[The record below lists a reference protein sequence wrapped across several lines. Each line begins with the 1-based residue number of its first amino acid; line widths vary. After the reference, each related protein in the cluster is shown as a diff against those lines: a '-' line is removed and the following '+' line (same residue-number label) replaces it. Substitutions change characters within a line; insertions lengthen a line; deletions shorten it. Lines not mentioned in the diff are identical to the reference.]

1 MGKNTKPILSVLV
14 EEEKKEKFAE
24 LARRNKYSMGWLLND
39 CIDRMLEA
47 DSIDIYRASVS
58 TEDTNRPSIPTP
70 SSGGFSPESID
81 EMVRLAV
88 ERHVSDISGFLPIE
102 TVEQMAIGA
111 MDNHLDRLVKE
122 SLGSLDIQKIVNE
135 SIEVAIEPIEMK
147 VAKIEQS
154 LLDSPRRVEMATAV
168 DEVVPTPAPELPSD
182 RVDEV
187 GEGLT
192 IAELAAKIGK
202 TRQAIEGYRDKE
214 RLTELG
220 YRAERVGRN
229 WLYWAVDEEH

>member
-24 LARRNKYSMGWLLND
+24 LARRHKYSMGWLLND

-58 TEDTNRPSIPTP
+58 TEDIDRLSTSSP
-70 SSGGFSPESID
+70 SSSELSPESID

-111 MDNHLDRLVKE
+111 IDRHLEELNISSIGGNEV
-122 SLGSLDIQKIVNE
+122 QKIVNE
-135 SIEVAIEPIEMK
+135 SISLAIEPLEMK
-147 VAKIEQS
+147 IASIEQT
-154 LLDSPRRVEMATAV
+154 LLDLSRRAESGNV
-168 DEVVPTPAPELPSD
+168 DEVIPTAPTPANLPSD
-182 RVDEV
+182 GVDKVEA
-187 GEGLT
+187 GLT

-202 TRQAIEGYRDKE
+202 TRQAIEGYRSKE
-214 RLTELG
+214 RLGELG
-220 YRAERVGRN
+220 YRAEKVGKN
-229 WLYWAVDEEH
+229 WLYYAING